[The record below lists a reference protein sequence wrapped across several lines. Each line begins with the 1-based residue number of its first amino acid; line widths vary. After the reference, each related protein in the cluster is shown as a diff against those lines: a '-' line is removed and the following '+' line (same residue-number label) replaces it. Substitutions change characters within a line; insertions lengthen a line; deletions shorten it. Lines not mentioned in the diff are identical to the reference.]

1 LLDLLIY
8 SPQVYPSLYFSLFLL
23 WADYSFINII
33 FLMEGIIYHTRSFSV
48 HDGGGI
54 RKAIFFKG
62 CPLQC
67 IWCHNPESQSFEV
80 ETMHK
85 TQKLGDK
92 SFTVDQT
99 VGRVV
104 TVNEIMKEIRAD
116 IPFFDES
123 GGGVTLTGG
132 EPLAQPQFAI
142 ALLKTCKQEDIHTAV
157 DTCGYAILD
166 VFEQA
171 IPFTDVFLF
180 DIKLANNNQHKRYT
194 GMDNQLILN
203 NLRLVSSKGKNITIR
218 IPLVEGITDTEQ
230 NIEGIKLII
239 KSLNGVQRIDLLPY
253 HSLAKHKFLQCNR
266 DFELN
271 NMDNYSIEKATEIA
285 KYFNGLAPIVSVGG

>member
-132 EPLAQPQFAI
+132 EPLAQPNFAI
-142 ALLKTCKQEDIHTAV
+142 ALLKACKANEIHTAL
-157 DTCGYAILD
+157 DTCGYVPREVMAQTIPHAD
-166 VFEQA
+166 VY
-171 IPFTDVFLF
+171 LF
-180 DIKLANNNQHKRYT
+180 DIKLANSHEHKRYT
-194 GMDNQLILN
+194 GLGNEVIVENLKLI
-203 NLRLVSSKGKNITIR
+203 SSKGKNINIR
-218 IPLVEGITDTEQ
+218 IPLIEGITDTKQ
-230 NIEGIKLII
+230 NIDGIKLMI
-239 KSLNGVQRIDLLPY
+239 KGLQGVQRIDLLAY
-253 HSLAKHKFLQCNR
+253 HSLAKHKFDQCNR
-266 DFELN
+266 DYQLN
-271 NMDNYSIEKATEIA
+271 DIENYPTEKALEIA
-285 KYFNGLAPIVSVGG
+285 KLFEGFAPVVSVGG